1 MGASASVVDE
11 EHERKQNDI
20 AYLGD
25 RFPFGDAELSQLYRV
40 YQQLQ
45 SNHAGPATSKC
56 QGDGTDNS
64 HSDET
69 DTTHHGNAA
78 TTASSSFLKEAGLFS
93 YQDVRRRKKQK
104 NHSTPK
110 QGEDGEAEAAEQA
123 AAEAKLCDERL
134 CLLEAVERK
143 ILPRGFGNRLY
154 QTCFLRATE
163 VSEYDEESKNTNT
176 ILTTIA
182 PVPSHADDEDEYTRI
197 ARLEKFFE
205 GLANG
210 TRRDRKTVTQCLIK
224 CCQQHPPP
232 PPSPSHTENATSTA
246 PAATDTFAY
255 GGGTNRNSHE
265 HEHGQGRE
273 PQNRS
278 YIDPVELINLGYRL
292 CLAAAFLKEA
302 GECSDNEEY
311 DVGRFLPPT
320 AVECAPGLTALSN
333 SLSAVATKRKQR
345 QIRSTVPTDQQLTL
359 VVDDEDIHEWV
370 EQVAPVR
377 VY

>member
-11 EHERKQNDI
+11 ELERKQNDI

-45 SNHAGPATSKC
+45 SNHTGPATSKC
-56 QGDGTDNS
+56 QGAGTDNS
-64 HSDET
+64 HSKSRSDET
-69 DTTHHGNAA
+69 DNTHHAA
-78 TTASSSFLKEAGLFS
+78 TAASSFLKEAGLLS
-93 YQDVRRRKKQK
+93 YQDVRRRKTKEP
-104 NHSTPK
+104 NPTPK
-110 QGEDGEAEAAEQA
+110 QGEDGEAEVAEQA
-123 AAEAKLCDERL
+123 AADAKLCDERL

-143 ILPRGFGNRLY
+143 ILPIGFGNRLY

-163 VSEYDEESKNTNT
+163 VSEYDEESKNPNT
-176 ILTTIA
+176 ILPTIA
-182 PVPSHADDEDEYTRI
+182 PEDEDEYTRI

-232 PPSPSHTENATSTA
+232 PPSPLHTENTTSAA

-265 HEHGQGRE
+265 QEHGQGRE
-273 PQNRS
+273 SLNRS
-278 YIDPVELINLGYRL
+278 YINPVELINLGYRL